1 MECTMLGSHLSISG
15 GMYKALDEAGR
26 LGMECVQV
34 FTKNQRR
41 WAVPPLTEDDRSA
54 WLSSLAELGWEDPES
69 LRTVSHNS
77 YLINMASP
85 DPEGRAKSIA
95 LQREELER
103 CEQLSIPLLV
113 AHPGAHLGGAR
124 PRGDR
129 NRLGEPPSAD
139 ELAGLE
145 RIITA
150 LDELHAETPGYV
162 VRTCLETTVGSG
174 TNLGYDFQHLKIIR
188 EGVAEPERVG
198 FCLDTCHVTAA
209 GYDLSTEGGA
219 DEVLACFDETC
230 GLENLLS
237 LHLNDSQGA
246 LGSRLDRHAHIGDGC
261 CGEACFRA
269 ILGHPALVSRPMIL
283 ETAKEETPDGR
294 NWDEE
299 NLDRLRALCP
309 DESTSRS

>member
-1 MECTMLGSHLSISG
+1 MLGSHLSISG
-15 GMYKALDEAGR
+15 GMVKALEEAER

-41 WAVPPLTEDDRSA
+41 WSVPPLSEGDRSD
-54 WLSSLAELGWEDPES
+54 WLAHLARLGWDDPAD

-85 DPEGRAKSIA
+85 DPDGRDKSIA

-103 CEQLSIPLLV
+103 CEALSIPLLV
-113 AHPGAHLGGAR
+113 AHPGAHLGAAR

-129 NRLGEPPSAD
+129 NRLGAPPSRD
-139 ELAGLE
+139 ELEGLQ
-145 RIITA
+145 RIISA
-150 LDELHAETPGYV
+150 LDAIHESTPGFG

-174 TNLGYDFQHLKIIR
+174 TNLGYDFQHLRIIR
-188 EGVAEPERVG
+188 EGVAAPERVG

-209 GYDLSTEGGA
+209 GYDLATDDAA
-219 DEVLACFDETC
+219 DEVLATFDELC
-230 GLENLLS
+230 GIEHLLA
-237 LHLNDSQGA
+237 LHFNDSQGA

-269 ILGHPALVSRPMIL
+269 FLAHPTLDSRPMIL
-283 ETAKEETPDGR
+283 ETAKEEAPDGR
-294 NWDEE
+294 SWDEV
-299 NLDRLRALCP
+299 NLDRLRAIRP
-309 DESTSRS
+309 GRTTSR